1 MQRVLITGG
10 SGFIGTNLL
19 ASALARGDRVLNVDI
34 APPRNPA
41 HAPHWRAA
49 DIRDRDALRAAV
61 QGFAPDL
68 LVHLAA
74 RTDLK
79 GRRAGDYDANT
90 TGVRNLV
97 EAAEGVPRILLA
109 SSMLVCE
116 LGYLPRHDRDFR
128 PTTAYGRSKAEGEE
142 IVRRDGDRLAWT
154 IVRPTSIWGPWF
166 AAPYRDFFAA
176 IAKGRY
182 FHPRGR
188 RIERTYGFVGNVVHQ
203 IEALA
208 RAPEAQVRG
217 CVFYVADYE
226 PLEIGDFGARIA
238 DALRAPRIRTLPL
251 PLLRAGALA
260 GDLLDRVGLKAP
272 LTSFRLKNLLTH
284 AVYDL
289 APTRAVCGP
298 CPFDLAEGVR
308 RTAEWLTVA

>member
-10 SGFIGTNLL
+10 SGFIGTNLV
-19 ASALARGDRVLNVDI
+19 ASALDRRDAVLNLDV

-41 HAPHWRAA
+41 HAAHWREL
-49 DIRDRDALRAAV
+49 DVRDGGALRAAV
-61 QGFAPDL
+61 RRFAPDT
-68 LVHLAA
+68 VFHLAA

-79 GRRAGDYDANT
+79 GRGAADYDANT
-90 TGVRNLV
+90 LGTRNLV
-97 EAAEGVPRILLA
+97 DAARGVRRVVLA

-128 PTTAYGRSKAEGEE
+128 PTTAYGRSKADGEE
-142 IVRRDGDRLAWT
+142 IVRREGEGLAWT

-176 IAKGRY
+176 IARGRY

-188 RIERTYGFVGNVVHQ
+188 RIERTYGYVGNVVHQ
-203 IEALA
+203 LDAIA

-217 CVFYVADYE
+217 RVFYVADYE
-226 PLEIGDFGARIA
+226 PVEIGAWGERIRA
-238 DALRAPRIRTLPL
+238 ALSAPRIRTLPV

-289 APTRAVCGP
+289 EPTRAVCGA